1 METMDKSLELI
12 KLMKEV
18 MFLLRHHMSSI
29 WEDSGITMPQGFL
42 LGMLSRSGKMKV
54 HDLSLKLSMTDS
66 TVSGIID
73 RLEKNG
79 MVERTR
85 SLEDKR
91 VVYVSIS
98 PKFEEM
104 HRDFR
109 KDMEENIGNVISKGT
124 PEELEAID
132 YGLNIMK
139 RLMTNQ

>member
-1 METMDKSLELI
+1 
-12 KLMKEV
+12 
-18 MFLLRHHMSSI
+18 
-29 WEDSGITMPQGFL
+29 MPQGFL